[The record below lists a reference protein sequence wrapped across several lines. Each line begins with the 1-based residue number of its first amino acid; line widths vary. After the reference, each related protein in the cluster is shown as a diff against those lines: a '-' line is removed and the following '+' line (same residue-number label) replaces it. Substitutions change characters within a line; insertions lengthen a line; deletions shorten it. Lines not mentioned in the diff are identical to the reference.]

1 VISASQSVPVFKERP
16 EPTVNTPPPV
26 LWFFLEL
33 RVFFEL
39 IQVWF
44 IAFLKL
50 PKGDGRSVIVY
61 PGLIARDWMTWPLRY
76 ALRRAGYDAHGWGLG
91 MNCGPREGVLEACE
105 AKIAQLAQSSG
116 RPVTLIGWSLGGL
129 MARELAKRNPLTVRD
144 VITMG
149 SPFSGSPRAN
159 YAWGIYQRASGETI
173 ATAYARFDLYTPPDC
188 PVFSIYTES
197 DGIVHWRGC
206 TQPSPT
212 HVGHYRV
219 YGSHLGLPASF
230 NVIRAVGMRMAQ
242 PFDSLARA

>member
-1 VISASQSVPVFKERP
+1 MSATTVAPSASKRAN
-16 EPTVNTPPPV
+16 PTVDQAPSL

-33 RVFFEL
+33 RVFIEL

-44 IAFLKL
+44 IAFVKL

-76 ALRRAGYDAHGWGLG
+76 ALRNAGYDVHGWGLG

-159 YAWGIYQRASGETI
+159 YAWGIYQRMSGETI
-173 ATAYARFDLYTPPDC
+173 ASAYAKFDLYTPPAC

-206 TQPSPT
+206 VQPEPT

-219 YGSHLGLPASF
+219 YGCHIGLPASF
-230 NVIRAVGMRMAQ
+230 NVIRAVGARMAQ
-242 PFDSLARA
+242 SLDSLTRA